1 MQRQQVSR
9 ADRSIELSNSHRAH
23 PTEETRVAFL
33 SRVFTAR
40 KRIKA
45 RQRKHGSPSFVL
57 VLLRR
62 HTPHADD
69 ENEKATAR
77 LRVKR
82 RHLCACAREGS
93 LWPSR
98 CMLLPCRAMPRP
110 GCAFICSGPCL
121 YHPAVAYRFGCRDRP
136 SSSVPFLASS
146 SLSPEETWQ
155 LVGAR
160 TERSG
165 RASCCSI
172 GGRGSLS
179 LCYCVWSPVSSSNSL
194 FRLHSGMFRF
204 IQHRLI
210 A

>member
-1 MQRQQVSR
+1 M
-9 ADRSIELSNSHRAH
+9 H
-23 PTEETRVAFL
+23 
-33 SRVFTAR
+33 
-40 KRIKA
+40 
-45 RQRKHGSPSFVL
+45 
-57 VLLRR
+57 
-62 HTPHADD
+62 
-69 ENEKATAR
+69 
-77 LRVKR
+77 
-82 RHLCACAREGS
+82 
-93 LWPSR
+93 
-98 CMLLPCRAMPRP
+98 LPCRAVPCPGPGVLLFAVDFAFTTLPLHTALDAEIDHRP
-110 GCAFICSGPCL
+110 Q
-121 YHPAVAYRFGCRDRP
+121 
-136 SSSVPFLASS
+136 VPFLASS